1 MDTPDI
7 IAVVASLFSI
17 AVAVLAI
24 WLAIVF
30 YRMSSQFS
38 ESAREADRR
47 ITTSV
52 ERLEK
57 LFDSLYSDTFSLM
70 RDTVSDMR
78 KHIWPTEQTDS
89 YDIEAEIEK
98 KTESK
103 MKELRERLDLE
114 LSELLQGQAQKAQTD
129 SHLVSSLPS
138 DIQQIMSEALSESSV
153 VVVEAR
159 EEVIRE
165 LILSVLKAKEGGLMP
180 ADELLAGIPFPH
192 FYTEIEKMRDEG
204 ILLYDDSDY
213 GTLQPHTIIR
223 KA

>member
-57 LFDSLYSDTFSLM
+57 LFDSLYGDSFSLL

-78 KHIWPTEQTDS
+78 KHLWPTEQTDS

-98 KTESK
+98 KSESK
-103 MKELRERLDLE
+103 MKELRERTDLE
-114 LSELLQGQAQKAQTD
+114 LSELLQRQTQTD
-129 SHLVSSLPS
+129 SHLESLS
-138 DIQQIMSEALSESSV
+138 ADIQQLISKAINESK
-153 VVVEAR
+153 VVEEQAR
-159 EEVIRE
+159 KETIRR
-165 LILSVLKAKEGGLMP
+165 LILSVVDNARESLS
-180 ADELLAGIPFPH
+180 ADALWHRIALEFGANIPFTD
-192 FYTEIEKMRDEG
+192 YYDEVARLRHDRMLTYQAQLQSDTLIIK
-204 ILLYDDSDY
+204 IL
-213 GTLQPHTIIR
+213 
-223 KA
+223 